1 MEALIDTCVW
11 VDFFR
16 PKTPA
21 PVRAMAHAAIN
32 RPGAVVCEPVWLEL
46 LRGVSAKDHDRPARL
61 LATLPLLATP
71 RELWSDALQHAQACT
86 KGGLAPSTID
96 LLIAT
101 VAMHHRA
108 CLVTFDEDFVRMAAH
123 LPLQVEYLDRAALE
137 AR

>member
-21 PVRAMAHAAIN
+21 WIRAMASAAIN
-32 RPGAVVCEPVWLEL
+32 RPDAVICEPVRLEL
-46 LRGVSAKDHDRPARL
+46 LRGVPAGSESRPARF
-61 LATLPLLATP
+61 LATLPLLPTP
-71 RELWSDALQHAQACT
+71 RELWSEALRHAQACT
-86 KGGLAPSTID
+86 KGGLTPSTID

-101 VAMHHRA
+101 VAVHHRA

-123 LPLQVEYLDRAALE
+123 LPLQVEYLDRAAHNG
-137 AR
+137 